1 MGSITIT
8 ADDHIVEQAREYAA
22 RHRISLNEMV
32 CDWLASLVPQKDE
45 DSCWTKELEA
55 AIEAAQGN
63 SRGQTWK
70 REELYRV

>member
-22 RHRISLNEMV
+22 RRRISLNEMV
-32 CDWLASLVPQKDE
+32 CDWLGKLAVKPARGEFDDIFALMDK
-45 DSCWTKELEA
+45 
-55 AIEAAQGN
+55 AQGN

-70 REELYRV
+70 REDLYRV